1 MPSSPAEMPEFQHTM
16 QRLENAKHISKSGSE
31 FWFAKEIMRI
41 LGYEKWQNF
50 ENVIQR
56 AADSMRAN
64 AVDPSHHITETSK
77 QMASG
82 NGAIQSVKDFFLSRG
97 ACYLIAMNGDPS
109 KSQIAAAQS
118 YFAVQTRARE
128 VEQYLSAD
136 EKRLEERE
144 KVTASFK
151 AASAAA
157 KSAGVSNSK
166 QGLFHSARY
175 EGLYGMT
182 STEYRQAK
190 GVGKDNP
197 FDRMG
202 RLELS
207 ANDFQM
213 NLAAETIEKEK
224 IKGESSA
231 IEKNKNVARRVRQ
244 TMLESGVYPEKLPI
258 EEPIKEVKK
267 RVAAKAN
274 PASISSTAS
283 LPQS

>member
-1 MPSSPAEMPEFQHTM
+1 MPNTPAELPAFEHTM
-16 QRLENAKHISKSGSE
+16 QRLEGAKHTSKSGAE
-31 FWFAKEIMRI
+31 FWFAKEIMGL
-41 LGYEKWQNF
+41 LGYKNWQNF
-50 ENVIQR
+50 ENVVQR
-56 AADSMRAN
+56 ASDSMRAN
-64 AVDPSHHITETSK
+64 GLDPSHHITETSK
-77 QMASG
+77 PVTSG
-82 NGAIQSVKDFFLSRG
+82 KGATQAVRDFFLSRG

-109 KSQIAAAQS
+109 KAEIAAAQA

-128 VEQYLSAD
+128 VEQHRSAV
-136 EKRLEERE
+136 EKRLEVRE
-144 KVTASFK
+144 KVTVSFK

-157 KSAGVSNSK
+157 KNAGVSNSK

-190 GVGKDNP
+190 GVGADNP

-224 IKGESSA
+224 VRGESEA
-231 IEKNKNVARRVRQ
+231 IEKNKKIAQRVRQ
-244 TMLESGVYPEKLPI
+244 TMLQSGVYPESLPI

-267 RVAAKAN
+267 RVASKAE
-274 PASISSTAS
+274 PAAISSTAS
-283 LPQS
+283 LPPS